1 MIRDRLLINDDKTEF
16 VLIGT
21 NAQLRKVSFS
31 TLGIDPI
38 RNLGEWID
46 NTFSIKPRVI
56 KTCKSAF
63 FFPPA

>member
-31 TLGIDPI
+31 TLGIGEAEVHPSIDPSGILECGLTI
-38 RNLGEWID
+38 RL
-46 NTFSIKPRVI
+46 V
-56 KTCKSAF
+56 
-63 FFPPA
+63 